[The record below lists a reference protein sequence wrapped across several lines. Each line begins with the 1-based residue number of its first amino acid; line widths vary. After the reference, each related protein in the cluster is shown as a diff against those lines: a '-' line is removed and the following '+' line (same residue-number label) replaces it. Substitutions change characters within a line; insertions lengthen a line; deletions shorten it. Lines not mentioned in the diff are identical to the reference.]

1 MLFPSSIAWLDVRS
15 VSQLLSTCLVVS
27 ILFSADWPRSLPLL
41 PDCVPAS
48 AMSPP
53 LGQINATLMN
63 VTGQLRILATAN
75 ASLWRRC
82 PMCSSRWYRPSASF
96 ESWKCCASLNTITWV
111 TVSWLLLAF
120 STSFYFILFY
130 FILFIYFFLWKCCC
144 QLFCLVVVLFCL
156 FSLLPFSFHRPETWN
171 FHCRYVLHISFY
183 FLFCSNEVNIR
194 AVNIY
199 RFRAVMKNIQHCSF
213 NSTVFFLIIIIVIS
227 SSIRLCFSPKW
238 AKVRNSNFWVW
249 VIIV

>member
-1 MLFPSSIAWLDVRS
+1 MLFPSCIAWLDVRS

-130 FILFIYFFLWKCCC
+130 FIYLFIFFVKMLLPVVLSGCSFVLFVFSFTLQFSPAWNVKLSLSLCAPHFFL
-144 QLFCLVVVLFCL
+144 FFVLF
-156 FSLLPFSFHRPETWN
+156 EWG
-171 FHCRYVLHISFY
+171 
-183 FLFCSNEVNIR
+183 
-194 AVNIY
+194 
-199 RFRAVMKNIQHCSF
+199 
-213 NSTVFFLIIIIVIS
+213 
-227 SSIRLCFSPKW
+227 
-238 AKVRNSNFWVW
+238 
-249 VIIV
+249 